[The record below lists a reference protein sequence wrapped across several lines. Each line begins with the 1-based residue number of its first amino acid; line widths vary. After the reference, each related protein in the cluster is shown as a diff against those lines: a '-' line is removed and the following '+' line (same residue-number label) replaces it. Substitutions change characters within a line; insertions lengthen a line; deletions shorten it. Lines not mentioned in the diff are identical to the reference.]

1 MSSVLTVLVLLGASA
16 AAASVPVPAQTD
28 TMAHATPHPALGTR
42 GTPARDTL
50 PTAEASGHAASDGK
64 ACAGAST
71 GGSGATGLRHAIDV
85 VAANCRAHPQAP
97 GLANALTH
105 LKDNARTHG
114 ASHAG
119 GGSPAAGGNEKGA
132 GRQNG

>member
-1 MSSVLTVLVLLGASA
+1 MSSVLTVSLLLGASA
-16 AAASVPVPAQTD
+16 AVASTGAPAPMSTLAS
-28 TMAHATPHPALGTR
+28 TSTLRPHGS
-42 GTPARDTL
+42 PARGTL
-50 PTAEASGHAASDGK
+50 PTAEASGHAASDGN
-64 ACAGAST
+64 ACTGAST

-97 GLANALTH
+97 GLANALAR

-119 GGSPAAGGNEKGA
+119 GSSAAAGGNEKGA
-132 GRQNG
+132 GRRNG